1 MATNSPSPTV
11 KSIPSSATTVPRGV
25 PYSLRRPFTAI
36 TSAARAIAPPRLYF
50 ITPAAAVFGGA
61 ALYGPARS
69 AARYTGA
76 MDGRERALAE
86 AFDGQAAR
94 FERAPVQ
101 TDPAAL
107 ARMVEFAGLQ
117 PDSRVLDA
125 GCGPGLVAEAYLAAG
140 HRVHGVDLAGEM
152 VRRARERCARFG
164 ARARFEQGPVSALA
178 SDAPFDAAV
187 SRFVVHHAPD
197 PVAFLRAKAE
207 RVRPGGVVLATDHV
221 TDPDG
226 PAARWHQ
233 EIERARDRTHERS
246 LTPGELA
253 DAFGRAGLSDVQ
265 LV

>member
-1 MATNSPSPTV
+1 
-11 KSIPSSATTVPRGV
+11 
-25 PYSLRRPFTAI
+25 
-36 TSAARAIAPPRLYF
+36 
-50 ITPAAAVFGGA
+50 
-61 ALYGPARS
+61 
-69 AARYTGA
+69 
-76 MDGRERALAE
+76 MDQRERALAE

-101 TDPAAL
+101 TDPVAL
-107 ARMVEFAGLQ
+107 GRMVEFARLQ

-125 GCGPGLVAEAYLAAG
+125 GCGPGLVAEALLAAG

-164 ARARFEQGPVSALA
+164 DRARFEQGSVSVLALQE
-178 SDAPFDAAV
+178 PFDAAV

-197 PVAFLRAKAE
+197 PVAFIRAKAE
-207 RVRPGGVVLATDHV
+207 RVRPGGVVLASDHV

-233 EIERARDRTHERS
+233 DIERARDRTHERS

-253 DAFGRAGLSDVQ
+253 DAFGRAGLSDIQ
-265 LV
+265 LAEDGFDLDFDEWFDRGTPALPKAEVRARVLAGGARGFDVRARPDGGITIRCIRVLVRGVR